1 MRTAIL
7 TDSSTGLTPAEAK
20 KLGVKL
26 LALPLLI
33 GQKTYFEG
41 QDLADEELFS
51 LAEQTKESINIAP
64 VSLELIAEA
73 MQELAQ
79 AGYETVI
86 CIHLSNGITG
96 LDDNLRSYAAL
107 KERALEVKIF
117 DSHTTGAAQAQMVRY
132 AAKLA
137 LLGASPAQIISALE
151 ELRAKTQTIVI
162 DNIKNLKKTG
172 YVSNGTPAFSNAL
185 LHLKTLLEFTDDGKL
200 AVLDTGMRMKKVY
213 QKVLEQIEQVD
224 PTGLQLMLMYD
235 AGSSELADKWLERF
249 KKDLPTATFTTV
261 RLKPSIRVHTGEKS
275 LLISWIYA

>member
-7 TDSSTGLTPAEAK
+7 TDSSTGLTPAEAR

-33 GQKTYFEG
+33 GQETYFES
-41 QDLADEELFS
+41 QDLADEELLS

-64 VSLELIAEA
+64 VSLELIAKA
-73 MQELAQ
+73 MQELAA
-79 AGYETVI
+79 AGYEAVI

-137 LLGASPAQIISALE
+137 LLEKSPAQILEALAT
-151 ELRAKTQTIVI
+151 LRAKTQTIVI

-172 YVSNGTPAFSNAL
+172 YVSNGTPALGNAL
-185 LHLKTLLEFTDDGKL
+185 LHLKTLLEFTDEGKL

-213 QKVLEQIEQVD
+213 QKVLEQIKQTATSELQV
-224 PTGLQLMLMYD
+224 MLMYD
-235 AGSSELADKWLERF
+235 TGSSEVADKWLERL
-249 KKDLPTATFTTV
+249 KKDLPTATLTAT

>member
-79 AGYETVI
+79 AGYEIVI

-137 LLGASPAQIISALE
+137 LLEKSPAQIILALE
-151 ELRAKTQTIVI
+151 ELRHKR
-162 DNIKNLKKTG
+162 
-172 YVSNGTPAFSNAL
+172 S
-185 LHLKTLLEFTDDGKL
+185 
-200 AVLDTGMRMKKVY
+200 
-213 QKVLEQIEQVD
+213 
-224 PTGLQLMLMYD
+224 
-235 AGSSELADKWLERF
+235 
-249 KKDLPTATFTTV
+249 
-261 RLKPSIRVHTGEKS
+261 
-275 LLISWIYA
+275 

>member
-41 QDLADEELFS
+41 QNLADEELFS

-137 LLGASPAQIISALE
+137 LLEKSPAQIISALE

-213 QKVLEQIEQVD
+213 QKVLEQIAQAD
-224 PTGLQLMLMYD
+224 PTELQLMLMYD
-235 AGSSELADKWLERF
+235 VGSSELADKWLEHF
-249 KKDLPTATFTTV
+249 KQDLPTATFTV
-261 RLKPSIRVHTGEKS
+261 ARLKPSIRVHTGEKS